1 MKHYAGIDVS
11 LKESHVCI
19 VDGAGGIVNEA
30 VVASEPEALARHL
43 MKWQATLERVGLE
56 AGPLSQWL
64 HAGLKAAGFPVLC
77 IETRHLKAALGAMRA
92 KTDRNDARAIAQVMR
107 VGWYRAVHVK
117 TPEAQEQVALV
128 TARKLLVNKLVDME
142 NSVRG
147 LLRGF
152 GLKLGVVGRVRF
164 EAKVREMLDGAPR
177 LLAIIEPLLIA
188 RAALKAQLAVLHRQV
203 LQTVRHDPICRLL
216 MTAPGVGPVVALT
229 FKSAVDD
236 PARFAQSAA
245 VGVHFGLTPKKYK
258 SGETDRSGRITKMGD
273 ELVRTALYEAASTLM
288 HRVQRWSWLKAW
300 AVRVAQRRGAKRA
313 QVALARKLAVVLHR
327 MWCDGT
333 EFRWSRAEVATA

>member
-1 MKHYAGIDVS
+1 MKQYAGIDVS

-19 VDGAGGIVNEA
+19 VDADGRVVNEA
-30 VVASEPEALARHL
+30 VVASEPETLARHL
-43 MKWQATLERVGLE
+43 LRWQLERVGLE

-64 HAGLKAAGFPVLC
+64 HGGLQAAGLPVEC
-77 IETRHLKAALGAMRA
+77 IETRHLKAAIGAMRV

-128 TARKLLVNKLVDME
+128 TARKLLVNKLKDVE

-152 GLKLGVVGRVRF
+152 GLKLGEVGRARF
-164 EAKVREMLDGAPR
+164 EARVRELLEDMPR
-177 LLAIIEPLLIA
+177 LLAIIEPLLKA
-188 RAALKAQLAVLHRQV
+188 RAALKDQFAALHRQV
-203 LQTVRHDPICRLL
+203 LQTVRHDRVCRLL

-229 FKSAVDD
+229 FKSALDD
-236 PARFAQSAA
+236 PTRFARSKA
-245 VGVHFGLTPKKYK
+245 VGVHFGLTPKKYQ
-258 SGETDRSGRITKMGD
+258 SGETDRSGHISKIGD
-273 ELVRTALYEAASTLM
+273 ELVRTALYEAASTLL

-300 AVRVAQRRGAKRA
+300 AVRVAQRRGTKRA
-313 QVALARKLAVVLHR
+313 QVALARRLAVVLHR
-327 MWCDGT
+327 MWRDNT
-333 EFRWSRAEVATA
+333 EFCWRREEAMA

>member
-1 MKHYAGIDVS
+1 MKQYAGIDVS

-19 VDGAGGIVNEA
+19 VDEEGRVVSEA
-30 VVASEPEALARHL
+30 VVASEPEALAQHL
-43 MKWQATLERVGLE
+43 LKWRLERVGLE

-64 HAGLKAAGFPVLC
+64 HGGLKSAGLTVEC
-77 IETRHLKAALGAMRA
+77 IETRHLKAAIGAMRV

-117 TPEAQEQVALV
+117 TPEAQEQMALI
-128 TARKLLVNKLVDME
+128 TARKLLVNKLKDVE

-152 GLKLGVVGRVRF
+152 GLKLGQVGRARF
-164 EAKVREMLDGAPR
+164 EARVRDLLEGMPR
-177 LLAIIEPLLIA
+177 LLAIVAPLLTA
-188 RAALKAQLAVLHRQV
+188 RVALKEQLAVLHRQV
-203 LQTVRHDPICRLL
+203 LQTVRQDRVCRLL

-236 PARFAQSAA
+236 PARFAKSKA
-245 VGVHFGLTPKKYK
+245 VGAHFGLTPKKYQ
-258 SGETDRSGRITKMGD
+258 SGESDRSGAITRMGD
-273 ELVRTALYEAASTLM
+273 ELVRTTLYEAASTLL

-313 QVALARKLAVVLHR
+313 QVALARRLAVVLHR
-327 MWCDGT
+327 MWRDGT
-333 EFRWSRAEVATA
+333 EFRWSRAEAAMG